1 MKSMVADNRKASILF
16 FALFSG
22 WLLAVPFQGQVF
34 YSRMTEFRDIMPDL
48 FNYLILL
55 GHFVGLVGAGF
66 IARTIHIARKMIL
79 VSLFACLAATFTLV
93 FPFPTLWHLAISAA
107 SVFAGLV
114 IGGWGYYF
122 QRFTP
127 PGKKM
132 QTAAA
137 IIIAGNLIMILLNT
151 IAVNLSSI
159 AGVLLSLG
167 ILAASA
173 FFCATHKF
181 PEEFSPEEHSS
192 VSDQPNYNYQEKNP
206 PMKLLRPMALLY
218 LFVGFITINSGTMY
232 QVVVPAFAHHTLLSS
247 IYWAVPYIGSLYL
260 MLRIPERFNKSYL
273 MYIAVTMIGIA
284 YILYFVLDRSA
295 LSYILIDSLLLSAFG
310 VCDLFWWTILGEML
324 TYTNN
329 PARIF
334 GMGLSANVMGIL
346 IGVAMGNASLSFEDH
361 RVNSL
366 TMTLSIV
373 FVTLI
378 FLPILYN
385 KLAMVIKNQ
394 AFLVGLSRQW
404 SEKEGAAYPGLD
416 ATPVASAISGAA
428 DGNRRTIEFLQRCG
442 LTDREIEI
450 ALLLL
455 SGETY
460 KMIAQGL
467 CISENTVKTHIKN
480 IYSKLRVGSKTEF
493 VKMVKGR

>member
-1 MKSMVADNRKASILF
+1 MAEDNRKASILF

-34 YSRMTEFRDIMPDL
+34 HARVAEFQGTMPGIYI
-48 FNYLILL
+48 YLILT
-55 GHFVGLVGAGF
+55 GHFVGLISAGF
-66 IARTIHIARKMIL
+66 IARTIHVARKMIL
-79 VSLFACLAATFTLV
+79 ISLFLCLAATFSLLLPYPQ
-93 FPFPTLWHLAISAA
+93 FWHPTIAIA

-122 QRFTP
+122 QRFAP
-127 PGKKM
+127 PGKRM
-132 QTAAA
+132 QTAAT
-137 IIIAGNLIMILLNT
+137 IIITSNIIMILLNT
-151 IAVNLSSI
+151 IAINLSSTV
-159 AGVLLSLG
+159 GVWLSSG
-167 ILAASA
+167 VLAASVY
-173 FFCATHKF
+173 FCTTHKIR
-181 PEEFSPEEHSS
+181 EGIH
-192 VSDQPNYNYQEKNP
+192 QEKHT
-206 PMKLLRPMALLY
+206 MKLLRPMALLCI
-218 LFVGFITINSGTMY
+218 FVGFITINSGMMY
-232 QVVVPAFAHHTLLSS
+232 QLVIPAFAHHTLLSS
-247 IYWAVPYIGSLYL
+247 IYWAVPYIGALYIL
-260 MLRIPERFNKSYL
+260 VRVPERVNKSYL

-378 FLPILYN
+378 FCR
-385 KLAMVIKNQ
+385 
-394 AFLVGLSRQW
+394 SSTTSWQW
-404 SEKEGAAYPGLD
+404 L
-416 ATPVASAISGAA
+416 
-428 DGNRRTIEFLQRCG
+428 
-442 LTDREIEI
+442 
-450 ALLLL
+450 
-455 SGETY
+455 
-460 KMIAQGL
+460 
-467 CISENTVKTHIKN
+467 
-480 IYSKLRVGSKTEF
+480 SKTRPF
-493 VKMVKGR
+493 S

>member
-1 MKSMVADNRKASILF
+1 MTKDYRQESIIF

-34 YSRMTEFRDIMPDL
+34 HARVAEFQGTMPGIYI
-48 FNYLILL
+48 YLILT
-55 GHFVGLVGAGF
+55 GHFVGLISAGF
-66 IARTIHIARKMIL
+66 IARTIHVARKMIL
-79 VSLFACLAATFTLV
+79 TSLLLCLVATFSLLLPYPH
-93 FPFPTLWHLAISAA
+93 FWYPAIAIV

-122 QRFTP
+122 QRFAP
-127 PGKKM
+127 PGKRM
-132 QTAAA
+132 QTAAT
-137 IIIAGNLIMILLNT
+137 IIITSNIIMILLNT
-151 IAVNLSSI
+151 IAINLSSV
-159 AGVLLSLG
+159 AGVWLSSG
-167 ILAASA
+167 VLAGSA
-173 FFCATHKF
+173 YFCATHKLR
-181 PEEFSPEEHSS
+181 EGIY
-192 VSDQPNYNYQEKNP
+192 PNYNYEEKDLPQN
-206 PMKLLRPMALLY
+206 LLRPMALLC
-218 LFVGFITINSGTMY
+218 LFVGFITINSGIMY
-232 QVVVPAFAHHTLLSS
+232 QLVIPAFVHHTLLSS
-247 IYWAVPYIGSLYL
+247 IYWAVPYVGALYL
-260 MLRIPERFNKSYL
+260 LVRLPERVNKSYL

-295 LSYILIDSLLLSAFG
+295 LSYILIDSLLLGAFG

-324 TYTNN
+324 TFAKN

-334 GMGLSANVMGIL
+334 GIGLSANVMGIL
-346 IGVAMGNASLSFEDH
+346 IGVAMGNASLSFEDQ
-361 RVNSL
+361 RINSL

-378 FLPILYN
+378 LLPILYN

-404 SEKEGAAYPGLD
+404 SGKESVADPDLDVAPAA
-416 ATPVASAISGAA
+416 AAISGAA
-428 DGNRRTIEFLQRCG
+428 YENRTSIEFLRRCG
-442 LTDREIEI
+442 LTEREIEI

-480 IYSKLRVGSKTEF
+480 IYSKLSVGSKTEF
-493 VKMVKGR
+493 MKMVKGR